1 MYQTTQLNPI
11 DRLFLRMAS
20 FYGKHWLDM
29 WADVPVD
36 SVKAEW
42 QAKLSGMSSKTV
54 FKAVDYCADNLRFP
68 PTLPEFVQLCKANTP
83 HEINKAIGRQF
94 TQEELQKNHERI
106 TEISNGISTKSKTDF
121 RAWIKPIIANPKAYP
136 DISLKLAKEV
146 EAMQGGTA

>member
-29 WADVPVD
+29 WTDIPVD
-36 SVKAEW
+36 SVKHEW
-42 QAKLSGMSSKTV
+42 QSKLTGMSSKTV

-83 HEINKAIGRQF
+83 QEMTKAISRQF
-94 TQEELQKNHERI
+94 TPDELQKNHERI
-106 TEISNGISTKSKTDF
+106 TEISNGISAKARTDY

-146 EAMQGGTA
+146 EGMQGA